1 MKKTT
6 KGLLSALLLT
16 AMCGAVGCKPVETST
31 GTPSTGTSSSTVVNV
46 EAQNLLSSI
55 VDNGDGC
62 YTVSEADGKTTVAFN
77 KPAGKEWAAASID
90 VSGIANK
97 DRMSTLRFKVS
108 GVGKL
113 LIKFEGDNGACEIGQ
128 FVIFDTESKY
138 EWSLLDNSEV
148 LAGAKK
154 LLFFAQPGGTGEG
167 QFTLS
172 ELTLTPDVAG
182 DDTSYQII
190 TNNYTNIKEGS
201 NVYDGAAS
209 TFSFNK
215 YWSCNDGDVHT
226 FTEENG
232 AVKVDWSKNPE
243 LDRSWAFA
251 KSPISGAFG
260 KFNYVNFKVKGTSG
274 QSVMFKAENADRT
287 INAEVKIPFNG
298 EEQIYTLD
306 LSAYDATLRQTLG
319 QILMFAAPGAKEGSG
334 TYYILDAYFS
344 NTFDGINV
352 PQKVNEYNGTDA
364 SFGINQ
370 YWHDGGD
377 NVYSVT
383 NEASP
388 WIIEYNKGADQKWS
402 SMKTLVS
409 GKFGNFTK
417 IRFGVKVDE
426 GKTIMIKAANG
437 CEVTVTGTGK
447 YDDSYELDLTTLTV
461 AQRNEIKEILIFAE
475 PDTENVSGSFE
486 IHWMSFDGYKS
497 QTNEYVSGADFNV
510 NANWQGDALFN
521 VTEANGKTTVAWE
534 GATNG
539 NRWSNIYTPY
549 TGDISNFGELEYSIT
564 LPANSAIRM
573 SIQNGGGDLGDLVN
587 DTNEAKTFTGY
598 FDLSKFTKDQLAG
611 TEKIMMFPLANIVPD
626 GEGTK
631 EANVVTSG
639 TIEITRLTFVYG
651 RTEIGENGVLDVK
664 AGNWYA
670 TGKGYTF
677 TAEENGMKV
686 SYNETKGYWEM
697 AIMRFDGASLEGFT
711 KATLV
716 FTGPAGVQCIFKLEG
731 EKGGAAEAKYEAEPM
746 TGAQQTA
753 ELDVS
758 GISKDGAV
766 KFIIFADFNAS
777 GEGIT
782 GDITIHSLTFKA

>member
-138 EWSLLDNSEV
+138 EWSLLDNSEI

-209 TFSFNK
+209 TFHFNN
-215 YWSCNDGDVHT
+215 YWTCNDGDVHT

-232 AVKVDWSKNPE
+232 AIKVDWSKNPD

-251 KSPISGAFG
+251 KTPISGAFG
-260 KFNYVNFKVKGTSG
+260 KFNYINFKVKGTSG
-274 QSVMFKAENADRT
+274 QSVMFKAEAAG
-287 INAEVKIPFNG
+287 INKEVKIIFDGN
-298 EEQIYTLD
+298 EQIYTLD
-306 LSAYDATLRQTLG
+306 LSEYTDTQRQG
-319 QILMFAAPGAKEGSG
+319 MAQILMFAAPGEASGSG

-344 NTFDGINV
+344 NTFDGANV
-352 PQKVNEYNGTDA
+352 ARPVNQYNGTDS

-370 YWHDGGD
+370 HWHDGGD
-377 NVYSVT
+377 GVYNVTS
-383 NEASP
+383 EASP
-388 WIIEYNKGADQKWS
+388 WVVEYNKGNNEYPAL
-402 SMKTLVS
+402 KTLVA

-437 CEVTVTGTGK
+437 CEVTVTGTGA
-447 YDDSYELDLTTLTV
+447 YDDSYELDLTTLSEAQRDAITEVIVFAEPGAKNVSGSFEIHWMMFDGFQARQEIPTHYYNGTDNSFGCNDYWFDGGDSVYTVASDASPWVVNYTKGAGHHYSSLKTKVNGLLGNFSTLKFGVKVEEGKKIMIKAANGCEVTVTGTGAYDDSYSLDLSGLTV
-461 AQRNEIKEILIFAE
+461 AQRNAITEIIIFAAPGE
-475 PDTENVSGSFE
+475 ENVSGSFE
-486 IHWMSFDGYKS
+486 IHWMSFNDFAAQDTSTTNVYDGTSGSFGCNAHWYSGDPGVYTTEGTGPVVVNYTKAKD
-497 QTNEYVSGADFNV
+497 QTYPALKTNVVGKLGNFKTLNFGVLVPEGKEIIIKVAHIEVRVTGTGEYDGSYSLDLSSLTVDQRNAIREVLIMAEPGTDNVSGTFEIH
-510 NANWQGDALFN
+510 W
-521 VTEANGKTTVAWE
+521 
-534 GATNG
+534 
-539 NRWSNIYTPY
+539 
-549 TGDISNFGELEYSIT
+549 
-564 LPANSAIRM
+564 M
-573 SIQNGGGDLGDLVN
+573 S
-587 DTNEAKTFTGY
+587 
-598 FDLSKFTKDQLAG
+598 
-611 TEKIMMFPLANIVPD
+611 
-626 GEGTK
+626 
-631 EANVVTSG
+631 
-639 TIEITRLTFVYG
+639 
-651 RTEIGENGVLDVK
+651 
-664 AGNWYA
+664 
-670 TGKGYTF
+670 
-677 TAEENGMKV
+677 
-686 SYNETKGYWEM
+686 
-697 AIMRFDGASLEGFT
+697 
-711 KATLV
+711 
-716 FTGPAGVQCIFKLEG
+716 
-731 EKGGAAEAKYEAEPM
+731 
-746 TGAQQTA
+746 
-753 ELDVS
+753 
-758 GISKDGAV
+758 
-766 KFIIFADFNAS
+766 FNA
-777 GEGIT
+777 
-782 GDITIHSLTFKA
+782 